1 MSEFSEIKITLKLSI
16 GFPVANREDET
27 FLSEHISEN
36 EWKKLNL
43 FEKEQFIED
52 EILKEW
58 AYGYIE
64 MSAQIKEPTHD

>member
-1 MSEFSEIKITLKLSI
+1 MSEFSKIKISLKLSI
-16 GFPVANREDET
+16 GFSVADREDET
-27 FLSEHISEN
+27 FLGEHISEN

-58 AYGYIE
+58 AHNYIE
-64 MSAQIKEPTHD
+64 MSAQIKEPSHD